1 MTAEE
6 ILKIKIPERLFEIG
20 KEEAI
25 NSQFRKL
32 ISIWHPDI
40 CKHPSSSEVS
50 SHLNELKNSAIQK
63 VKNGTWSGNGNLIII
78 GEDGKKYEINYVSR
92 KKIELGEEFIG
103 RKSVVYIIDKQYNDL
118 IANGLRAPILFKYS
132 SESMQKEIEKY
143 LPNIQQTVQLNDGN
157 TAIVISKNIEL
168 ISLEDLI
175 RSQGGKI
182 DPKHVAWILSSLYNL
197 ICYFNFTRISHNAI
211 ISRNYFVSPKN
222 HWGALLGGWW
232 YVSKFGEK
240 LKAVPKETYNTIQI
254 TGGEG
259 NVKTDL
265 EMIKYCGREMLGDLS
280 GARLLRDKSV
290 PDALAR
296 WLTFPSSG
304 DSIKDYTTWQEKI
317 IIKSFGVREFTKWN
331 LTPKDVYLSY

>member
-6 ILKIKIPERLFEIG
+6 ILKIKVPERLFEIG
-20 KEEAI
+20 KEDAI

-32 ISIWHPDI
+32 ISIWHPDV
-40 CKHPSSSEVS
+40 CKHSLASEVS
-50 SHLNELKNSAIQK
+50 SHLNELKKSALQK
-63 VKNGTWSGNGNLIII
+63 VKNGTWAGSGSLIIT
-78 GEDGKKYEINYVSR
+78 EEKGKKYEINYVSR

-103 RKSVVYIIDKQYNDL
+103 RKLIVYIVDKQYNDL
-118 IANGLRAPILFKYS
+118 ISNGLRAPILFKYS

-143 LPNIQQTVQLNDGN
+143 LPNIQRTIQLDNGN
-157 TAIVISKNIEL
+157 TAILIYKDVEL
-168 ISLEDLI
+168 VSLEDLI
-175 RSQGGKI
+175 KFQGGKL

-197 ICYFNFTRISHNAI
+197 VCYFNFTRISHNAI
-211 ISRNYFVSPKN
+211 IPRNYFVSPKN

-240 LKAVPKETYNTIQI
+240 IKAVPKETYNTIQI
-254 TGGEG
+254 TGGKG

-280 GARLLRDKSV
+280 GVRLLRNGSIPKS
-290 PDALAR
+290 LAR

-304 DSIKDYTTWQEKI
+304 NAVRDYLTWQEKI
-317 IIKSFGVREFTKWN
+317 IIESFGVREFTKWN
-331 LTPKDVYLSY
+331 LTPKEVYLSY